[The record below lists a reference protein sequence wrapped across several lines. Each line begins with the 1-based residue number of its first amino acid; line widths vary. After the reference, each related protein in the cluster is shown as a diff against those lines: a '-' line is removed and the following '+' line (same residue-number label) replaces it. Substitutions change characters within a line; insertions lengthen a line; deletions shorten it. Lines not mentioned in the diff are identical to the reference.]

1 MSQTMEQLNNT
12 IVMNFKEELKEVSF
26 NSLMVCMETDMY
38 WDEMDTEDK
47 KGMVE
52 AIQKDIDRMSSEEW
66 IAEHELEGEKLAQH
80 AKEMSIMQNII
91 DFKKEQIFKKA

>member
-1 MSQTMEQLNNT
+1 MERLNNT

-47 KGMVE
+47 KGMIE
-52 AIQKDIDRMSSEEW
+52 AIQKDINRMSSEVWVE
-66 IAEHELEGEKLAQH
+66 EHELVDKELAQH
-80 AKEMSIMQNII
+80 AKEMSIMQNIVN
-91 DFKKEQIFKKA
+91 FKKAQIEG